1 MARQAT
7 CTYVRENLA
16 RLLEEVEANRD
27 VVIINRR
34 GHEDVALVA
43 AGELDSLIETAHL
56 MRSPKNAE
64 RLLSALRGAL
74 ARESNAQTVAELG
87 KAWPQVRRSG
97 SQFSKTSFATTSRG
111 GSPPIREGI
120 GIRSLPR
127 KTGCS

>member
-7 CTYVRENLA
+7 YTYVRENLA

-64 RLLSALRGAL
+64 RLLTALRSAL
-74 ARESNAQTVAELG
+74 ARKGKAQTVAEL
-87 KAWPQVRRSG
+87 
-97 SQFSKTSFATTSRG
+97 
-111 GSPPIREGI
+111 
-120 GIRSLPR
+120 R
-127 KTGCS
+127 KELGLK